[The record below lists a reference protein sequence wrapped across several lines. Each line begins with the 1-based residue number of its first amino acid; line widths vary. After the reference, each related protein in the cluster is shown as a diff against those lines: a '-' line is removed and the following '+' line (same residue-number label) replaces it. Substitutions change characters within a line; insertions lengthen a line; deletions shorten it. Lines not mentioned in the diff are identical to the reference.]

1 MLFLT
6 SDLPSPCKG
15 CFCVSE
21 WGWAP
26 GAVGEGSK
34 GNGLVELL
42 PGKTS
47 LGGCLTRLGAS
58 PEVMVSGIEGTRT
71 FSAFPPFFL
80 AGLLTVFPA
89 DFHNILVMLLY
100 VCIYLFISKMPQVFP
115 NKSLK
120 ERTGKK
126 ARKQSWAQ
134 SQRSLTTA
142 VAGRAQEAACT

>member
-1 MLFLT
+1 MGLG
-6 SDLPSPCKG
+6 S
-15 CFCVSE
+15 
-21 WGWAP
+21 WG
-26 GAVGEGSK
+26 GGGRVQ
-34 GNGLVELL
+34 
-42 PGKTS
+42 GKWFGRTA
-47 LGGCLTRLGAS
+47 TRKDKPTGVPDTRAHSHLGAS